1 MVEIG
6 QGPVLRGRRTMTHIR
21 MMLATASLFLVSGAI
36 DAARADDNRVTLYTS
51 LLRGDG
57 FNCNAVNV
65 SHKTL
70 QIRLA
75 LYDGNGHLISP
86 DQGNPATVAVP
97 AGTAA
102 VFPTIHP
109 PADQSPDEGYCKF
122 EVFGTND
129 PNAVRADLSIV
140 LTRTFGSNNDIPV
153 LVFRTVEG
161 H

>member
-1 MVEIG
+1 MKYVWTLLA
-6 QGPVLRGRRTMTHIR
+6 VVAMTF
-21 MMLATASLFLVSGAI
+21 ASGAI
-36 DAARADDNRVTLYTS
+36 ESVRSQDKVSPRVTLYTP
-51 LLRGDG
+51 LLRGDT

-70 QIRLA
+70 QIGLA
-75 LYDGNGHLISP
+75 LYDADGHLISP
-86 DQGNPATVAVP
+86 AEGNPATFSVP

-102 VFPTIHP
+102 PFPVITP

-122 EVFGTND
+122 DVIGTND
-129 PNAVRADLSIV
+129 PDAVRTDLSIV
-140 LTRTFGSNNDIPV
+140 LTRTFGNNNDIPV